1 MTDFRDGWYRP
12 LVFSPQRELRGK
24 NIYERTVLFLPIR
37 HQGWG
42 EPKPAAE
49 ARDGG
54 GAAEEQPSALLKL
67 VMRMQEALE
76 EMRQDSCFCRLPRLL

>member
-54 GAAEEQPSALLKL
+54 GAAERAALGATK
-67 VMRMQEALE
+67 VGDA
-76 EMRQDSCFCRLPRLL
+76 DAGSFGGDAPG